1 MVKSLNI
8 KFYQEN
14 AGRLFDSNVS
24 LVFSLHNMGRF
35 RKIIE
40 QQMWIDHT
48 RTGATM
54 YVYGITLRSPQ

>member
-14 AGRLFDSNVS
+14 EGRLFDSNVS
-24 LVFSLHNMGRF
+24 LVSLLHYMWRF

-40 QQMWIDHT
+40 QQMSIDHT
-48 RTGATM
+48 RTGGTM